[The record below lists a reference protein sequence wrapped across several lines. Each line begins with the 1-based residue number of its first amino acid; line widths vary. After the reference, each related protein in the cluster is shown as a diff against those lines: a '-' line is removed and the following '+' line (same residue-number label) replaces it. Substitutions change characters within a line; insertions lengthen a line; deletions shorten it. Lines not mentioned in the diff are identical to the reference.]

1 METEILG
8 GMARV
13 EPLILVARAVNVEPG
28 GDGCRNTIGKA
39 IDQGVDDGRFIG
51 LEPVKKSRGD
61 GYGRTGLTTGPAAVR
76 PSGDRLKVEQLS

>member
-61 GYGRTGLTTGPAAVR
+61 GTVGLDSRPGPLRSARRAIVSR
-76 PSGDRLKVEQLS
+76 